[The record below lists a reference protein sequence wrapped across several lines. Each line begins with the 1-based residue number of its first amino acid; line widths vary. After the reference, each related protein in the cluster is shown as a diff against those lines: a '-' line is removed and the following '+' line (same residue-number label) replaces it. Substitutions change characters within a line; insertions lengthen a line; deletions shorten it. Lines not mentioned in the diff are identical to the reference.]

1 VTDVKVLAIETATT
15 SLSVAVLDGERVLGQ
30 TDQSAPGQHAKYLV
44 PAIDRVLASSKLTL
58 TMLDG
63 LAVSIGPGSFTG
75 LRVGL
80 ATAMGFRMA
89 TGLPLAAVPSLEAM
103 AWNLRRTK
111 ECLCPTIKAR
121 AGEVYWGVYQWTA
134 SGELKCLTEERVGSL
149 EMMVQSL
156 HSRVVV
162 FGEGW
167 ETNKEALR
175 KLFEQDKRPIH
186 EAPPDANHAS
196 AVSVALAGHRRLAR
210 GEVAGLGLSP
220 RYVQRA
226 EAELMMERQAGR

>member
-1 VTDVKVLAIETATT
+1 MLAIETATT
-15 SLSVAVLDGERVLGQ
+15 SLSVAVLEDERVLA
-30 TDQSAPGQHAKYLV
+30 QSHQPAPGQHAKYLV
-44 PAIDRVLASSKLTL
+44 PAIDQILQSSELTL
-58 TMLDG
+58 AALDG

-103 AWNLRRTK
+103 AWNLRGMK
-111 ECLCPTIKAR
+111 ERLCPVFKAR
-121 AGEVYWGVYQWTA
+121 TEEVYWSVYQWTA
-134 SGELKCLTEERVGSL
+134 SGELKRLAEERVGSL
-149 EMMVQSL
+149 EMMVESL
-156 HSRVVV
+156 HESTIV

-167 ETNKEALR
+167 ETNKKAFQ
-175 KLFEQDKRPIH
+175 KLLEQDKRPIQ
-186 EAPPDANHAS
+186 EAPPDVHRAS
-196 AVSVALAGHRRLAR
+196 AVSVGLAGHRCLLR

-226 EAELMMERQAGR
+226 EAELMRERRASR